1 MIETRGEY
9 DLRGF
14 MTTTAQE
21 SSLESVLGLI
31 EKIAEHHT
39 LPDLMG
45 ELARG
50 LNGVAGT
57 DVVSILLHDAT
68 TDRMKPY
75 VLGGKQS
82 ERSEELRKVIVE
94 SSLDETPSGHVWRTQ
109 EPAIV
114 ADWEKDTKFPRFR
127 DFIATLGFRSSTV
140 LPLTTPR
147 QRLGTIAFVRER
159 AGGSDASELA
169 IFQTVAKHV
178 ALAVEGALHLERA
191 EELGKAL
198 AEERDRLRAHVD
210 VNRAIGSE
218 LDLAALL
225 SAIGDALRQTV
236 PHDFVSLGV
245 RDGDGFLLHKV
256 VQSAEGE
263 SHLKLHTCT
272 SKDAPWAVA
281 AATGKPFVK
290 NDFPALAPH
299 LEEHRRKFLE
309 QLGIQSLAAIPLVSR
324 GRPFGALCFA
334 SVKANAFDL
343 PTVDLLMHVTSPVA
357 SAVDNALAY
366 GEIARLKD
374 KLAQEKLY
382 LEGEL
387 AHDFHEIV
395 GESAEIKR
403 VLKAVETVAPTD
415 STVLVLGETGTGK
428 ELIARAIHNLSGRK
442 KGTFIKLNCAA
453 IPSGLLESELFGH
466 EKGAFTGA
474 LAQRIGRFELADGGT
489 LFLDEVGDVP
499 PELQAKL
506 LRVLQEQEFE
516 RLGGTKTIKVNVRLV
531 AATNRD
537 LAQMVADRTFRSDL
551 YFRLNVFPVSLPP
564 LRQRPGDV
572 ELLVRHFVEKFARK
586 MSKKIDSIPSETMA
600 ALRGYAWPGNVRELE
615 NVIERAMILSEGAS
629 LAVPV
634 ADLRAAPVPAS
645 MVARPTAAPPPA
657 ASSAEAATLAEV
669 ERAALLR
676 ALEESRWQV
685 GGPKGAAA
693 KLGLSRT
700 TLQGKMKRFGLSKP
714 GSP

>member
-75 VLGGKQS
+75 VLGGKKS

-366 GEIARLKD
+366 GEI
-374 KLAQEKLY
+374 
-382 LEGEL
+382 
-387 AHDFHEIV
+387 
-395 GESAEIKR
+395 
-403 VLKAVETVAPTD
+403 
-415 STVLVLGETGTGK
+415 
-428 ELIARAIHNLSGRK
+428 
-442 KGTFIKLNCAA
+442 
-453 IPSGLLESELFGH
+453 
-466 EKGAFTGA
+466 
-474 LAQRIGRFELADGGT
+474 
-489 LFLDEVGDVP
+489 
-499 PELQAKL
+499 
-506 LRVLQEQEFE
+506 
-516 RLGGTKTIKVNVRLV
+516 
-531 AATNRD
+531 
-537 LAQMVADRTFRSDL
+537 
-551 YFRLNVFPVSLPP
+551 
-564 LRQRPGDV
+564 
-572 ELLVRHFVEKFARK
+572 
-586 MSKKIDSIPSETMA
+586 
-600 ALRGYAWPGNVRELE
+600 
-615 NVIERAMILSEGAS
+615 
-629 LAVPV
+629 
-634 ADLRAAPVPAS
+634 
-645 MVARPTAAPPPA
+645 
-657 ASSAEAATLAEV
+657 
-669 ERAALLR
+669 
-676 ALEESRWQV
+676 
-685 GGPKGAAA
+685 
-693 KLGLSRT
+693 
-700 TLQGKMKRFGLSKP
+700 
-714 GSP
+714 